1 MDLHPFR
8 RSLFKERQH
17 LKRPFLLFPKM
28 PSAFVGAPTLKTY
41 ICFGVLLFKERQH
54 LKRPFLLFPKTPSA
68 FVGPRLLG
76 LTSVSAFF
84 ILTLYYFSLFSF
96 YIYLNSIAYNFYKF
110 NQNLTERC
118 IYDIISVANSYKK
131 CINCAKFGE

>member
-28 PSAFVGAPTLKTY
+28 PSAFVGAPTLRTY
-41 ICFGVLLFKERQH
+41 IRFGVLCLKSASTQSVHFSFSPKCHRHLWGPRKIRQAC
-54 LKRPFLLFPKTPSA
+54 LVDFYLSALLF
-68 FVGPRLLG
+68 
-76 LTSVSAFF
+76 
-84 ILTLYYFSLFSF
+84 
-96 YIYLNSIAYNFYKF
+96 YLNSIAHNFYKF
-110 NQNLTERC
+110 NQNLTEWC

-131 CINCAKFGE
+131 CINCAKFGG